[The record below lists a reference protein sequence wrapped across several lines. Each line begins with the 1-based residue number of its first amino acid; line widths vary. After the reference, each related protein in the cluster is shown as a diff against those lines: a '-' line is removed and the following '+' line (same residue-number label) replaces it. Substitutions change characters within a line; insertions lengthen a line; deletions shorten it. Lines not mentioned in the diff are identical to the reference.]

1 MPASLTE
8 MPGPLP
14 DLAGAYD
21 LAALGYTGQEF
32 LLTGSADSYELVGER
47 GRDGRWTV
55 RPASQAQFTTRLLLR
70 RPADEASFSG
80 TLVVEWLNVSGGV
93 DAPPDWML
101 AHTQLIRRGHAWA
114 GISAQRAGIEGGGM
128 VESFHLKKAHPDRYA
143 QLSHP
148 GDAWSFDIFSQATRA
163 LLDADGLIPRSPGG
177 GRARVLA
184 CGHSQSGAFLVTYVN
199 AVDPLA
205 AVFDGFLVHGRT
217 GSGAALDTGFRPG
230 AAESGGERIRD
241 DVRVPVIVLQ
251 TETDVTLLGS
261 GTAEQPDSDLL
272 RNWELAGAAHAD
284 TYLLFA
290 SGQDD
295 GRLAPARLAELTRP
309 TTDILMGQTSSP
321 VNSGLAHHY
330 VECAAFEQLDGW
342 VAGRS
347 KPPPAPRLDVM
358 PDGRDLRRDDL
369 GIATGGIRTP
379 WTDVPVCVLSGTG
392 QQGELFAFLFGTTRD
407 FSQSE
412 LTGLYPGGKPDYLA
426 RFARSLDSAIEAGF
440 LLADDRAEI
449 LAVAEAAWPG

>member
-1 MPASLTE
+1 M
-8 MPGPLP
+8 
-14 DLAGAYD
+14 
-21 LAALGYTGQEF
+21 
-32 LLTGSADSYELVGER
+32 
-47 GRDGRWTV
+47 
-55 RPASQAQFTTRLLLR
+55 
-70 RPADEASFSG
+70 
-80 TLVVEWLNVSGGV
+80 VEWLNVSGGV

-101 AHTQLIRRGHAWA
+101 AHTQLMRRGHAWA
-114 GISAQRAGIEGGGM
+114 GVSAQRAGIEGGGM
-128 VESFHLKKAHPDRYA
+128 VESFHLKKAHPERYA

-148 GDAWSFDIFSQATRA
+148 GDAWSFDIFSQAASA
-163 LLDADGLIPRSPGG
+163 LLATDGLLPRRTDG
-177 GRARVLA
+177 GRTRLLA

-230 AAESGGERIRD
+230 ATADAGGERIRD
-241 DVRVPVIVLQ
+241 DLRVPVIVLQ

-261 GTAEQPDSDLL
+261 GSADQPDSDLL
-272 RNWELAGAAHAD
+272 RNWEIAGAAHAD

-295 GRLAPARLAELTRP
+295 GHMPAALLAELTRP
-309 TTDILMGQTSSP
+309 TTDILMGQTKSP

-347 KPPPAPRLDVM
+347 KPPSAPRLDVTA
-358 PDGRDLRRDDL
+358 DGRDLHRDDL

-379 WTDVPVCVLSGTG
+379 WTDVPTCSSFRNGAVRRTVRLPVRHYGGTHRG
-392 QQGELFAFLFGTTRD
+392 RLGSPVPRRQDRLPGALRTFPGLGDRRRIRAHRRPGRD
-407 FSQSE
+407 PRCRQR
-412 LTGLYPGGKPDYLA
+412 GLA
-426 RFARSLDSAIEAGF
+426 RLTWLAGLPGQCRSGHCGIWMFREE
-440 LLADDRAEI
+440 LASDRLVDE
-449 LAVAEAAWPG
+449 